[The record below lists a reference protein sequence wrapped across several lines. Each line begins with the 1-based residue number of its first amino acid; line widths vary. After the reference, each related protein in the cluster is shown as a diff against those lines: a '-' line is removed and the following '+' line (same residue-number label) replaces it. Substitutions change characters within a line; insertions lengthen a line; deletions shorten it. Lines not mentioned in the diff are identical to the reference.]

1 MDSTPRTETDV
12 DTATTAE
19 IAVRPVL
26 ADARE
31 VARAA
36 LEELGEGKV
45 GAHLGVRGEDEFSA
59 THSFAAELAGYR
71 GWRWVVVVAA
81 PADADRATISEIA
94 LLPGEEALTAPDWK
108 PWRERVESGDLG
120 PGDLLPPQEQDPRLV
135 PGYVANGDPEVDEL
149 AYEVGLGRTQVLS
162 PEGRDAAAQRWHDGE
177 HGPDSEMA
185 RAAASTCDRCGF
197 YVPLS
202 GALRNEFGVC
212 ANEFSADGAVVHA
225 RYGCGAHSDTA
236 QPKGSGSPA
245 FEPYDDGAVEV
256 VTLARSRRGNR
267 AAESAQTATDTG
279 QAEQAEAGDTAD
291 AAEKTDTAQTD
302 AATTEQGATAET
314 AAEPAQEQESKD

>member
-12 DTATTAE
+12 DTATAAE

-31 VARAA
+31 VARTA
-36 LEELGEGKV
+36 LEELEEGAV
-45 GAHLGVRGEDEFSA
+45 GAHLGVRAEDEFSA
-59 THSFAAELAGYR
+59 THSFAAELPGYR

-108 PWRERVESGDLG
+108 PWHERVESGDLG

-135 PGYVANGDPEVDEL
+135 PGYVANGDPAVDEL

-197 YVPLS
+197 YVPLG

-212 ANEFSADGAVVHA
+212 ANEFSADGSVVHA

-256 VTLARSRRGNR
+256 VTLARSRRGGR
-267 AAESAQTATDTG
+267 TAESEPTATDAAQTDAAAAEQGAADESAAAETAAESAQ
-279 QAEQAEAGDTAD
+279 
-291 AAEKTDTAQTD
+291 
-302 AATTEQGATAET
+302 
-314 AAEPAQEQESKD
+314 EPESKD